1 MQHINQLK
9 GKMGGK
15 STSANGTL
23 NKAPA
28 TPKKPAVPK
37 TPTSSAKR
45 KQVTMSEE
53 DDSEPDMAKASL
65 SQDSKRRK
73 SLSRGS
79 KSASKKYE
87 DPDSDDG
94 DDEADGI
101 VTKKENGNDSSIFDG
116 VISFDVMAEAQPIC
130 KSFQSFDGF
139 SGANGDRTLSTNGG
153 FVNGAGP
160 SKKQSNFVDLADE
173 SDVSNFEDTF
183 N

>member
-1 MQHINQLK
+1 MIV
-9 GKMGGK
+9 
-15 STSANGTL
+15 SPTW
-23 NKAPA
+23 P
-28 TPKKPAVPK
+28 KPASLK
-37 TPTSSAKR
+37 T
-45 KQVTMSEE
+45 
-53 DDSEPDMAKASL
+53 ASVARVCL
-65 SQDSKRRK
+65 AAASP
-73 SLSRGS
+73 
-79 KSASKKYE
+79 ASKKYE